1 MHNFSIAIRT
11 GFAMPSTLIVLASL
25 LGIYIPILV
34 SPGPNFL
41 VVTQTAATQ
50 SRRHA
55 ICAALGV
62 SSASTILA
70 AFAATGMGILVAHLP
85 GFQHAVQLVGGI
97 YLLYM
102 AARIWRQSNEA
113 LGDARAVGQRSL
125 RQAYWFGLA
134 TNLSNPKALV
144 FFATIFASM
153 IPPGSSSLLIFVGV
167 LGICATSS
175 LWHLVFRRAAA
186 ARLSARQA
194 HDQSLHRLRSDRAG
208 RRPAVA
214 IGSGIQKRFLMRKSC
229 CSTIRVVSIRLLRP

>member
-153 IPPGSSSLLIFVGV
+153 IPPGSSSLLICVGV

-175 LWHLVFRRAAA
+175 LWHLALANWFSG
-186 ARLSARQA
+186 ARLQ
-194 HDQSLHRLRSDRAG
+194 RAYRHAKPMINRFTACVLTVLG
-208 RRPAVA
+208 AGLLWQLAV
-214 IGSGIQKRFLMRKSC
+214 GFKS
-229 CSTIRVVSIRLLRP
+229 VF